1 MIRAFRKQLVTAL
14 LALLLA
20 VPAPVPAQQPVSP
33 EAPFTTWLMNNEART
48 MGILAND
55 RMAIER
61 LSQPFG
67 LLGTPTLPP
76 AGAELDLWAINL
88 QYYKFLPEA
97 VEIARLARRFGSGVF
112 ARVFDQ
118 ALPGTWVTVP
128 MMGVPTFNARELAY
142 PLNNLFREA
151 LLASIGVDKN
161 RDADL
166 SERLKRSQQGINAD
180 HRRLLSQYLET
191 FLALYPNSR
200 QVQAL
205 DGFLRNGMK
214 KSTAQGVASAL
225 GLNTG
230 SASDTVFEFENE
242 TPPDATPK
250 PADTD
255 PGTMPADLFDILK

>member
-1 MIRAFRKQLVTAL
+1 MTQPVRRLVAATLL
-14 LALLLA
+14 LALLA
-20 VPAPVPAQQPVSP
+20 VSVASRGQQSPSP
-33 EAPFTTWLMNNEART
+33 EAPFTAWLMNNEART

-55 RMAIER
+55 RLALER

-67 LLGTPTLPP
+67 LLGTASLPP
-76 AGAELDLWAINL
+76 APAERDLWSIHL
-88 QYYKFLPEA
+88 QYYRFLPEA

-118 ALPGTWVTVP
+118 ALPGTWVTMP
-128 MMGVPTFNARELAY
+128 MMGVPAFNARELAY

-166 SERLKRSQQGINAD
+166 SERLKRGQQDINAD
-180 HRRLLSQYLET
+180 HRRLLSQHLET
-191 FLALYPNSR
+191 FLALYPNAR
-200 QVQAL
+200 QVRAL

-230 SASDTVFEFENE
+230 SASDTVFEFENATE
-242 TPPDATPK
+242 PDAAPK